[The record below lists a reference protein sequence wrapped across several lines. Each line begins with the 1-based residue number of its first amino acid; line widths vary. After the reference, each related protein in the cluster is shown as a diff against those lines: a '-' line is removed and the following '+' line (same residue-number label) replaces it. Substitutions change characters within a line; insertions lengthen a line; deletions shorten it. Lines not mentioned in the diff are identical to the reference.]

1 MATLYITEYSQVAPI
16 MRDVRAQA
24 GFENGQVTRQ
34 TVTYTTSTASAA
46 FQDSTRLIRVM
57 ADAYATLEF
66 GTAPTADANDHPI
79 QANVEY
85 WFGVPEATD
94 FKVAAYDGSS

>member
-1 MATLYITEYSQVAPI
+1 MATLFITEYESLAPI
-16 MRDVRAQA
+16 DNRIYAQC
-24 GFENGQVTRQ
+24 GMEDGGVTRQ

-46 FQDSTRLIRVM
+46 FAQGTHFIRVM

-66 GTAPTADANDHPI
+66 GTAPTATATTHPI

-85 WFGVPEATD
+85 WFGVCEGD
-94 FKVAAYDGSS
+94 KVAAYDGSS